1 MDVPNVGRFCVTAT
15 PDVEFAVE
23 IHGSVL
29 SLRVLEAAKFFAFIR
44 RANKRIRKH
53 SRGWCWVLSFLVAA
67 GHDLERS
74 RLLEVEKEVQ
84 DVTFSYFTPA
94 QKERVIP

>member
-29 SLRVLEAAKFFAFIR
+29 ALRVLEAAKFFAFIR

-53 SRGWCWVLSFLVAA
+53 SRG
-67 GHDLERS
+67 
-74 RLLEVEKEVQ
+74 
-84 DVTFSYFTPA
+84 
-94 QKERVIP
+94 